1 MNNSIDFHLDTFKN
15 DDSAELNFYSPL
27 GHNFEII
34 ISPNNTN
41 TYNIYKHNSNTPTM
55 TKTTFTDFQKA
66 YSFFTSLH

>member
-15 DDSAELNFYSPL
+15 DFAELNYYSPF

-41 TYNIYKHNSNTPTM
+41 TYNVYEYHSNTPTM
-55 TKTTFTDFQKA
+55 TKTTFSDFYTA